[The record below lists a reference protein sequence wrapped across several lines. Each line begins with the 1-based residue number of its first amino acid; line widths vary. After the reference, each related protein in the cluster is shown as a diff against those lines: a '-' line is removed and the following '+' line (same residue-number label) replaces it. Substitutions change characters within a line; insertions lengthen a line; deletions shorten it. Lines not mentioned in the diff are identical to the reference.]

1 VWALDIA
8 PDARTLVSGAADGG
22 MRMWELEA
30 GQPAGGFGIHD
41 GTGEC
46 VCKVARAPPSP
57 LPPVLTGHVSSLLP
71 Y

>member
-8 PDARTLVSGAADGG
+8 PDARTLVTGAADGG
-22 MRMWELEA
+22 IRMWDLEA

-46 VCKVARAPPSP
+46 VCKVACAPHLPS
-57 LPPVLTGHVSSLLP
+57 LP